1 MKKLLPCLLCLT
13 LFCSCA
19 PSRKISYFK
28 DAELVSGTDA
38 PVMRSIVL
46 MPGDQLQFMVCV
58 NNHPEITSLFYFSES
73 GTNTDP
79 RYNYF
84 VIDSNGDL
92 DLPVVGS
99 VRAAGQTRAQIEQ
112 LVRRRITACG
122 YGEDVAV
129 AATHL
134 NNHITIIGEVNRPG
148 RFAVDRDNLTILEA
162 LSMGGDLTLNG
173 RRDNITVVRN
183 IEGVDNAFQMDIRSL
198 DEVIKS
204 PAFYLQNNDVVYVQ
218 PTDKRIREA
227 SVTANELQTTD
238 FWLQLTSLEIRILK
252 LLDSLNN

>member
-1 MKKLLPCLLCLT
+1 M
-13 LFCSCA
+13 
-19 PSRKISYFK
+19 
-28 DAELVSGTDA
+28 
-38 PVMRSIVL
+38 
-46 MPGDQLQFMVCV
+46 
-58 NNHPEITSLFYFSES
+58 
-73 GTNTDP
+73 
-79 RYNYF
+79 
-84 VIDSNGDL
+84 
-92 DLPVVGS
+92 
-99 VRAAGQTRAQIEQ
+99 
-112 LVRRRITACG
+112 
-122 YGEDVAV
+122 